1 MLHTLSILLAKFNA
15 CQTFP
20 LDLHGMHL
28 ILPNIQY
35 YVDSNVRYL
44 LMLSCWEMEPGQRP
58 LFTTLVKMISNL
70 LEIIADYL
78 TIDDE
83 ELHGSLI

>member
-1 MLHTLSILLAKFNA
+1 
-15 CQTFP
+15 
-20 LDLHGMHL
+20 
-28 ILPNIQY
+28 
-35 YVDSNVRYL
+35 
-44 LMLSCWEMEPGQRP
+44 MLSCWEMEPGQRP

-70 LEIIADYL
+70 LEVIADYL